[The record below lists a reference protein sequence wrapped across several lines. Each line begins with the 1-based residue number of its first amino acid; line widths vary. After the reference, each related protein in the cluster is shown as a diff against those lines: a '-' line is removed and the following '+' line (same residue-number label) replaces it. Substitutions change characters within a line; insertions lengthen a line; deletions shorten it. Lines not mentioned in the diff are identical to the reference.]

1 MELVAFVLSLIK
13 IVAVIFVLYVIYIFS
28 IVVIIPYQKRRY
40 YSQFD
45 NVCMSKKFTPPM
57 HDLND
62 MAEKFNQNK
71 HKFSYYLDF
80 VDEGKDIHLSHFGY
94 KRIFD
99 LMSKKAFEDFEVNIP
114 SKIDKFTD
122 LQELSFAKTFFSAL
136 QHLPTN
142 KNWERRRGI
151 LTKAMGLNFSSR
163 YIKLMLEHCKI
174 LMDQWDEGTELDFI
188 PTMYKLTLTVISSIL
203 LGRDF
208 DK

>member
-1 MELVAFVLSLIK
+1 LKLISPPRL
-13 IVAVIFVLYVIYIFS
+13 INSQIFKNY
-28 IVVIIPYQKRRY
+28 
-40 YSQFD
+40 
-45 NVCMSKKFTPPM
+45 
-57 HDLND
+57 
-62 MAEKFNQNK
+62 
-71 HKFSYYLDF
+71 
-80 VDEGKDIHLSHFGY
+80 HLL
-94 KRIFD
+94 K
-99 LMSKKAFEDFEVNIP
+99 L
-114 SKIDKFTD
+114 
-122 LQELSFAKTFFSAL
+122 FSAL

-142 KNWERRRGI
+142 NNWERRRGI